1 VANLKGVKKR
11 GLAFWQAAV
20 ARVEAG
26 ENLAEVAMDVGVAR
40 RGLARWQERLD
51 PEMLRTDRRREK
63 ALAEK
68 VEELK
73 KALAEKVL
81 EVDFFARCLAQGR
94 GATAAERK
102 RWQAGVY
109 DQIQWS
115 APQK

>member
-1 VANLKGVKKR
+1 MANLKGVKKR

-26 ENLAEVAMDVGVAR
+26 ENLAEVAMDLGVDR

-73 KALAEKVL
+73 KVLAEKVL
-81 EVDFFARCLAQGR
+81 EVDFLQG
-94 GATAAERK
+94 ALHKVEER
-102 RWQAGVY
+102 RRQSGSAGRPE
-109 DQIQWS
+109 S
-115 APQK
+115 TTRSRK